1 MPNYDELIKQ
11 SQVNVNSL
19 SEKLKE
25 LDKIYQEIIG
35 LKEEIIGLKEEV
47 DGIPEIFSDKFL
59 EIIILSEQYTNNL
72 GIATKDYLDGNNILF
87 TLRLNE
93 LSILSEE
100 FKIEINRL
108 IKTDFYKLFEDLQT
122 IFIEKSRKDLAIELE
137 RIEEKS
143 NNLQVKI
150 DCLEQQIRRLEV
162 IDLEKHFDKIQKTL
176 SEIFGAINSINLTIT
191 NLVQTLPG
199 IFQSLATLQT
209 TIDSNHN
216 QIRQLLKGYNQGI
229 EVHLTELDNKL
240 TKNFELLEYKINCVI
255 DQNNIIKKD
264 LKVNKIILIISLF
277 TIILIFV
284 YIGIRLR

>member
-35 LKEEIIGLKEEV
+35 LKAEV
-47 DGIPEIFSDKFL
+47 DGIPEIFNDKFL

-72 GIATKDYLDGNNILF
+72 GIATKDYLDGNNTLF

-93 LSILSEE
+93 ISILSEE

-122 IFIEKSRKDLAIELE
+122 IFIEKSRKDLAIELD
-137 RIEEKS
+137 RLEEKS
-143 NNLQVKI
+143 KNIQIKI
-150 DCLEQQIRRLEV
+150 DYLDQIIKRLEA
-162 IDLEKHFDKIQKTL
+162 IDLEKHFDKLQKTL
-176 SEIFGAINSINLTIT
+176 SEIFGAINTINLTLT
-191 NLVQTLPG
+191 NIVQTLPG
-199 IFQSLATLQT
+199 IFQSLTTLQT
-209 TIDSNHN
+209 TIDTNHN

-229 EVHLTELDNKL
+229 EGHLTEQDVHA
-240 TKNFELLEYKINCVI
+240 TKNFELLELKINSVL
-255 DQNNIIKKD
+255 DQNKLIRKEVKISRIIQIIG
-264 LKVNKIILIISLF
+264 LTIIILILLYVAIN
-277 TIILIFV
+277 V
-284 YIGIRLR
+284 

>member
-11 SQVNVNSL
+11 SQANVNSL

-35 LKEEIIGLKEEV
+35 LKAEV
-47 DGIPEIFSDKFL
+47 DGIPEIFNDKFL

-72 GIATKDYLDGNNILF
+72 GIATKDYLDGNNTLF

-122 IFIEKSRKDLAIELE
+122 IFIEKSRKDLAIELD
-137 RIEEKS
+137 RLEEKS
-143 NNLQVKI
+143 KNIQIKI
-150 DCLEQQIRRLEV
+150 DYLDQIIKRLEA
-162 IDLEKHFDKIQKTL
+162 IDLEKHFDKLQKTL
-176 SEIFGAINSINLTIT
+176 SEIFGAINTINLTLT
-191 NLVQTLPG
+191 NIVQTLPG

-209 TIDSNHN
+209 TIDTNHN

-229 EVHLTELDNKL
+229 EGHLTEQDIQA
-240 TKNFELLEYKINCVI
+240 TKKFELLELKINSVL
-255 DQNNIIKKD
+255 DQNNLIRKEVKISRIIQIIG
-264 LKVNKIILIISLF
+264 LTVIILILLYVAIN
-277 TIILIFV
+277 V
-284 YIGIRLR
+284 

>member
-35 LKEEIIGLKEEV
+35 LKAEV
-47 DGIPEIFSDKFL
+47 DGIPEIFNDKFL

-72 GIATKDYLDGNNILF
+72 GIATKDYLDGNNTLF

-122 IFIEKSRKDLAIELE
+122 IFIEKSRKDLAIELD
-137 RIEEKS
+137 RLEEKS
-143 NNLQVKI
+143 KNIQIKI
-150 DCLEQQIRRLEV
+150 DYLDQIIKRLEA
-162 IDLEKHFDKIQKTL
+162 IDLEKHFDKLQKTL
-176 SEIFGAINSINLTIT
+176 SEIFGAINTINRTLLEII
-191 NLVQTLPG
+191 QKLPG
-199 IFQSLATLQT
+199 ILQLLG
-209 TIDSNHN
+209 TIQTNIDTNHN
-216 QIRQLLKGYNQGI
+216 QTKQLLSSYNQIIKG
-229 EVHLTELDNKL
+229 HLIDQDNQA
-240 TKNFELLEYKINCVI
+240 TKNFELLERKINSVI
-255 DQNNIIKKD
+255 DQNILIRKEGKSSR
-264 LKVNKIILIISLF
+264 IILIIGF
-277 TIILIFV
+277 TVIILILLYV
-284 YIGIRLR
+284 AIK

>member
-25 LDKIYQEIIG
+25 LDKIYQ
-35 LKEEIIGLKEEV
+35 EIIGLKEEV

>member
-35 LKEEIIGLKEEV
+35 LKAEV
-47 DGIPEIFSDKFL
+47 DGIPEIFNDKFL

-72 GIATKDYLDGNNILF
+72 GIATKDYLDGNNTLF

-122 IFIEKSRKDLAIELE
+122 IFIEKSRKDLAIELD
-137 RIEEKS
+137 RLEEKS
-143 NNLQVKI
+143 KNIQIKI
-150 DCLEQQIRRLEV
+150 DYLDQIIKRLEA
-162 IDLEKHFDKIQKTL
+162 IDLEKHFDKLQKTL
-176 SEIFGAINSINLTIT
+176 SEIFGAINTINLTLT
-191 NLVQTLPG
+191 NIVQTLPG
-199 IFQSLATLQT
+199 IFQSLTTLQT
-209 TIDSNHN
+209 TIDTNHN

-229 EVHLTELDNKL
+229 EGHLTEQDIQA
-240 TKNFELLEYKINCVI
+240 TKKFELLELKINSVL
-255 DQNNIIKKD
+255 DQNNLIRKEVKISRIIQIIG
-264 LKVNKIILIISLF
+264 LTVIILILLYVAIN
-277 TIILIFV
+277 V
-284 YIGIRLR
+284 